1 VENCCDIS
9 DGECIVL
16 CNDSMDSSK
25 PSCEGINKIVV
36 MDDHLLWTAS
46 GTSTIRRWDIPQRR
60 SLRTPQ
66 DSDGERFPLP
76 KPRRATLTVDVPSD
90 SRPRSMSFSPSV
102 QSLESEYGRETKL
115 NGLPYDSLVK
125 LVSPNDPFN
134 SYAANR
140 TRDSE
145 VATLYS
151 AASVM
156 SVPHQI
162 IRPLDQS
169 IIRTSNPIQSSRTEE
184 TVMLSNT
191 ARMKYDQREL
201 AADAVPFC
209 SKPDD
214 VILGDHGL
222 VRCVILSDRINALTV
237 DTAGEVAVWD
247 IVRGTCQ
254 GRYLPEEVAAASLA
268 GSSAGGSDER
278 ERGPREALEI
288 VRERIEGE
296 AVVSTWCTADTKA
309 GVLTIHMNERCFEAE
324 VYADEVGFADDAHFN
339 EESKSE
345 LITITIINN
354 LSSFLTIVNIGKW
367 VLRNLF
373 IGFILEEQRRHS
385 QDGGSQ
391 LSLSRAPSLN
401 TNTPNRL
408 LSSADSPKALAG
420 NSCTVVSSSNMI
432 PAVAPNVSPT
442 ARSSPLLTPLIPLH
456 YPWRDAPSGFSSIPQ
471 SPMPLDITPTSTSV
485 ANQRTH
491 DGPAS
496 SVPTPNV
503 PKDDY
508 FVARTRLQSMQGI
521 PSDDFS
527 GWSGP
532 IRPEP
537 PTPSTPSGIMGRL
550 KNFGKLTKKP
560 ANDVVNISTPE
571 STTAVVGTPA
581 PPSVSLI

>member
-1 VENCCDIS
+1 MENCCDIS

-16 CNDSMDSSK
+16 CNDSLDSTR

-66 DSDGERFPLP
+66 DSDGDLPP
-76 KPRRATLTVDVPSD
+76 KPRRATLTVDIPSD
-90 SRPRSMSFSPSV
+90 ARPRSMSFSPSV
-102 QSLESEYGRETKL
+102 QSLESEYGRDTKL

-125 LVSPNDPFN
+125 LVSPNDPFT
-134 SYAANR
+134 SYTANR
-140 TRDSE
+140 TRDPE

-162 IRPLDQS
+162 IRSPDQS
-169 IIRTSNPIQSSRTEE
+169 IIRTPSISNPLQSSRTEE

-214 VILGDHGL
+214 VIPGDHGL

-254 GRYLPEEVAAASLA
+254 GRYLPEDIAAASLA

-296 AVVSTWCTADTKA
+296 TVVSTWCTADTKA

-324 VYADEVGFADDAHFN
+324 VYADEVGFAHDPHFN
-339 EESKSE
+339 EESKCE
-345 LITITIINN
+345 LITITIIIN
-354 LSSFLTIVNIGKW
+354 LSCF
-367 VLRNLF
+367 F
-373 IGFILEEQRRHS
+373 
-385 QDGGSQ
+385 
-391 LSLSRAPSLN
+391 
-401 TNTPNRL
+401 
-408 LSSADSPKALAG
+408 
-420 NSCTVVSSSNMI
+420 
-432 PAVAPNVSPT
+432 
-442 ARSSPLLTPLIPLH
+442 
-456 YPWRDAPSGFSSIPQ
+456 
-471 SPMPLDITPTSTSV
+471 
-485 ANQRTH
+485 
-491 DGPAS
+491 
-496 SVPTPNV
+496 
-503 PKDDY
+503 
-508 FVARTRLQSMQGI
+508 
-521 PSDDFS
+521 
-527 GWSGP
+527 
-532 IRPEP
+532 
-537 PTPSTPSGIMGRL
+537 
-550 KNFGKLTKKP
+550 
-560 ANDVVNISTPE
+560 
-571 STTAVVGTPA
+571 
-581 PPSVSLI
+581 

>member
-1 VENCCDIS
+1 MENCCDIS

-16 CNDSMDSSK
+16 CNDSLDSTR

-46 GTSTIRRWDIPQRR
+46 GTSTIRRWDIPKRR

-66 DSDGERFPLP
+66 DSDGERLP
-76 KPRRATLTVDVPSD
+76 SPKSRRPTLTVDVPSD
-90 SRPRSMSFSPSV
+90 TRPRSMSFSPSV

-125 LVSPNDPFN
+125 LVSPNDPFAL
-134 SYAANR
+134 YANYF
-140 TRDSE
+140 RDPE

-162 IRPLDQS
+162 IRSPDQS
-169 IIRTSNPIQSSRTEE
+169 IIRTSGISNPLQSSRTEE

-209 SKPDD
+209 SEPDD

-254 GRYLPEEVAAASLA
+254 GKYLAEDVAAASQA

-309 GVLTIHMNERCFEAE
+309 GVLTIHMTDRCFEAE
-324 VYADEVGFADDAHFN
+324 VYADEVGYAYDPHFN
-339 EESKSE
+339 EESKCE
-345 LITITIINN
+345 LISIIIIIN
-354 LSSFLTIVNIGKW
+354 LSWFFY
-367 VLRNLF
+367 R
-373 IGFILEEQRRHS
+373 
-385 QDGGSQ
+385 
-391 LSLSRAPSLN
+391 
-401 TNTPNRL
+401 
-408 LSSADSPKALAG
+408 
-420 NSCTVVSSSNMI
+420 
-432 PAVAPNVSPT
+432 
-442 ARSSPLLTPLIPLH
+442 
-456 YPWRDAPSGFSSIPQ
+456 
-471 SPMPLDITPTSTSV
+471 
-485 ANQRTH
+485 
-491 DGPAS
+491 
-496 SVPTPNV
+496 
-503 PKDDY
+503 
-508 FVARTRLQSMQGI
+508 
-521 PSDDFS
+521 
-527 GWSGP
+527 
-532 IRPEP
+532 
-537 PTPSTPSGIMGRL
+537 
-550 KNFGKLTKKP
+550 
-560 ANDVVNISTPE
+560 
-571 STTAVVGTPA
+571 
-581 PPSVSLI
+581 